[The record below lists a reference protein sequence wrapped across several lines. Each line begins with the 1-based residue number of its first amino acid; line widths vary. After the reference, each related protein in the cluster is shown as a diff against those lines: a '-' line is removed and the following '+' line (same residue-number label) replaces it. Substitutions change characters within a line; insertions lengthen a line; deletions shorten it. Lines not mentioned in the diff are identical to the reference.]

1 MEIDLAQFTDRL
13 VSGISDAIVYADAEA
28 ALSRHEPIDVARC
41 PRLDHHRPLKTNEA
55 VANLGVV
62 MPRHALPCR
71 KGQHLHAQIGTL
83 GYQFAASD
91 RIIAAAP
98 RQHRSVFP
106 DPIHCRKYHG

>member
-1 MEIDLAQFTDRL
+1 MEIDPAQFADRL

-62 MPRHALPCR
+62 MPRHALPRR
-71 KGQHLHAQIGTL
+71 KAQHLHTQIGTL
-83 GYQFAASD
+83 GYQLAASD
-91 RIIAAAP
+91 RIIAAAA
-98 RQHRSVFP
+98 RLHRSVLP
-106 DPIHCRKYHG
+106 DPDTR